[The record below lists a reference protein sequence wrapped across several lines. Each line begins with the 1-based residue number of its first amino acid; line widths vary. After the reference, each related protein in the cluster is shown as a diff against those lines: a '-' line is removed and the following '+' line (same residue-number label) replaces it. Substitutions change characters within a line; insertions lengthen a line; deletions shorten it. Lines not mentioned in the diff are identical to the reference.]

1 MKMHQLVRQPRADL
15 SYGSMPQAP
24 PRLVIVSNRL
34 PVTVI
39 TDDQGAVTLEPS
51 PGGLAT
57 GLRGA
62 HERWSGVWIGWPG
75 DTSALTPAQHV
86 DVQSQF
92 DRQHIVPV
100 HLSAEEVHRFYEGF

>member
-1 MKMHQLVRQPRADL
+1 MKMPGKMPDKMPELVRRQRAEL

-34 PVTVI
+34 PITVK
-39 TDDQGAVTLEPS
+39 TDDQGAVTLEQS

-75 DTSALTPAQHV
+75 DTSA
-86 DVQSQF
+86 
-92 DRQHIVPV
+92 
-100 HLSAEEVHRFYEGF
+100 